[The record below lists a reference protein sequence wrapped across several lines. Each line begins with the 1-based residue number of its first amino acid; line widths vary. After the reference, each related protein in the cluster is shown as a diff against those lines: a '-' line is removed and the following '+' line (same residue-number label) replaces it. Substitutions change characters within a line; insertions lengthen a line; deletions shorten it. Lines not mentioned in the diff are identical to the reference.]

1 MQDNCEKKFSFSF
14 WFSLYFCTF
23 VPTMKIYTKTGDKGT
38 TSLADGQRVSKC
50 CERLEAYGT
59 VDELNSHLGVLMTY
73 CTEENDRNFLTE
85 IQRALFV
92 IGGSLAG
99 AKTEKSLSTDSM
111 EAEID
116 RLTAIVEEAQE
127 DKRFHFIL
135 PGGSRAAAVAHV
147 CRTVCRRAE
156 RAMLKAKSE
165 KLKVK
170 SEKLMVNDQCSM
182 VNGENE
188 MVRYVNRLSDYL
200 FILARKLNVD
210 NNTKDVFV

>member
-1 MQDNCEKKFSFSF
+1 MYFFEKYGIFYNFAIA
-14 WFSLYFCTF
+14 
-23 VPTMKIYTKTGDKGT
+23 MKIYTKTGDKGT

-59 VDELNSHLGVLMTY
+59 VDELNSQLGLLMTY
-73 CTEENDRNFLTE
+73 CGEQDNKFLTE
-85 IQRALFV
+85 VQRNLFV
-92 IGGSLAG
+92 VGGCLAG
-99 AKTEKSLSTDSM
+99 AETDKPLSTESM

-116 RLTAIVEEAQE
+116 RLTAVVEEAQE

-135 PGGSRAAAVAHV
+135 PGGSRAAAYAHV

-156 RAMLKAKSE
+156 RAMLKA
-165 KLKVK
+165 K

>member
-1 MQDNCEKKFSFSF
+1 
-14 WFSLYFCTF
+14 
-23 VPTMKIYTKTGDKGT
+23 MKIYTKTGDKGM

-59 VDELNSHLGVLMTY
+59 VDELNSQLGLLMTY
-73 CTEENDRNFLTE
+73 CGEQDNKFLTE
-85 IQRALFV
+85 VQRNLFIV
-92 IGGSLAG
+92 GGCLAG
-99 AKTEKSLSTDSM
+99 AETDRPLTTESM

-127 DKRFHFIL
+127 DKRFRFIL

-156 RAMLKAKSE
+156 RAMLRVDHLPTSPRGRGS
-165 KLKVK
+165 LDD
-170 SEKLMVNDQCSM
+170 L
-182 VNGENE
+182 
-188 MVRYVNRLSDYL
+188 VRYVNRLSDYL
-200 FILARKLNVD
+200 FIRARKLNVD

>member
-1 MQDNCEKKFSFSF
+1 MVFR
-14 WFSLYFCTF
+14 SLNRNFAIA
-23 VPTMKIYTKTGDKGT
+23 MKIYTKTGDKGT

-59 VDELNSHLGVLMTY
+59 VDELNSQLGLLMTY
-73 CTEENDRNFLTE
+73 CGEQDNKFLTE
-85 IQRALFV
+85 VQRNLFIV
-92 IGGSLAG
+92 GGCLAG
-99 AKTEKSLSTDSM
+99 AEVDKPLSTESM

-156 RAMLKAKSE
+156 RAMLR
-165 KLKVK
+165 VK
-170 SEKLMVNDQCSM
+170 NERRKTEDERRKTIDE
-182 VNGENE
+182 VNGDNG

-210 NNTKDVFV
+210 NNTKDVIL

>member
-1 MQDNCEKKFSFSF
+1 
-14 WFSLYFCTF
+14 
-23 VPTMKIYTKTGDKGT
+23 MKIYTKTGDKGM
-38 TSLADGQRVSKC
+38 TSLADGQRVKKK

-59 VDELNSHLGVLMTY
+59 VDELNSQLGLLMTY
-73 CTEENDRNFLTE
+73 CGEQDNKFLTE
-85 IQRALFV
+85 VQRNLFIV
-92 IGGSLAG
+92 GGCLAG
-99 AKTEKSLSTDSM
+99 AEIDKPLSTESM

-170 SEKLMVNDQCSM
+170 SEDGDLD
-182 VNGENE
+182 G

-210 NNTKDVFV
+210 NNTKDVIL

>member
-1 MQDNCEKKFSFSF
+1 
-14 WFSLYFCTF
+14 
-23 VPTMKIYTKTGDKGT
+23 MKIYTKTGDKGM
-38 TSLADGQRVSKC
+38 TSLANGQWVSKC

-73 CTEENDRNFLTE
+73 CTEEGDKKFLTE

-99 AKTEKSLSTDSM
+99 SKTDKPLSTDSM

-116 RLTAIVEEAQE
+116 RLIAIVEEAQE

-135 PGGSRAAAVAHV
+135 PGGSRAAAYAHV

-156 RAMLKAKSE
+156 RAMLRVGDDNLNVRSASPLGLSK
-165 KLKVK
+165 
-170 SEKLMVNDQCSM
+170 NDNDM
-182 VNGENE
+182 T
-188 MVRYVNRLSDYL
+188 RYVNRLSDYL
-200 FILARKLNVD
+200 FILARKLNID
-210 NNTKDVFV
+210 NGVKDVTL

>member
-1 MQDNCEKKFSFSF
+1 
-14 WFSLYFCTF
+14 
-23 VPTMKIYTKTGDKGT
+23 MKIYTKTGDKGM

-59 VDELNSHLGVLMTY
+59 VDELNSQLGLLMTY
-73 CTEENDRNFLTE
+73 CGEQDNKFLTE
-85 IQRALFV
+85 VQRNLFIV
-92 IGGSLAG
+92 GGCLAG
-99 AKTEKSLSTDSM
+99 AEIDKPLSTESM

-135 PGGSRAAAVAHV
+135 PGGSRAAAIAHV

-156 RAMLKAKSE
+156 RAILRVKSE

-170 SEKLMVNDQCSM
+170 SEDGDLD
-182 VNGENE
+182 G

>member
-1 MQDNCEKKFSFSF
+1 MEYQFFF
-14 WFSLYFCTF
+14 RTF
-23 VPTMKIYTKTGDKGT
+23 ALAMKIYTKTGDKGM

-59 VDELNSHLGVLMTY
+59 VDELNSQLGLLMTY
-73 CTEENDRNFLTE
+73 CGEQDNKFLTE
-85 IQRALFV
+85 VQRNLFIV
-92 IGGSLAG
+92 GGCLAG
-99 AKTEKSLSTDSM
+99 AEIDKPLSTESM

-170 SEKLMVNDQCSM
+170 SQDGDLD
-182 VNGENE
+182 G

>member
-1 MQDNCEKKFSFSF
+1 MEYQFFF
-14 WFSLYFCTF
+14 RTF
-23 VPTMKIYTKTGDKGT
+23 ALAMKIYTKTGDKGM
-38 TSLADGQRVSKC
+38 TSLADGQRVEKKC
-50 CERLEAYGT
+50 NRLEAYGT
-59 VDELNSHLGVLMTY
+59 VDELNSQLGLLMTY
-73 CTEENDRNFLTE
+73 CGERDNKFLTE
-85 IQRALFV
+85 VQRNLFIV
-92 IGGSLAG
+92 GGCLAG
-99 AKTEKSLSTDSM
+99 AEIDKPLSTESM

-156 RAMLKAKSE
+156 RAMLR
-165 KLKVK
+165 VK
-170 SEKLMVNDQCSM
+170 NERRKTIDE
-182 VNGENE
+182 VNGDNG

-210 NNTKDVFV
+210 NNTKDVIL

>member
-1 MQDNCEKKFSFSF
+1 
-14 WFSLYFCTF
+14 
-23 VPTMKIYTKTGDKGT
+23 MKIYTKTGDKGM
-38 TSLADGQRVSKC
+38 TSLANGQRVSKC

-73 CTEENDRNFLTE
+73 CTEEGDRKFLTE

-99 AKTEKSLSTDSM
+99 SKTDKPLSTDSM

-116 RLTAIVEEAQE
+116 RLIAIVEEAQE

-135 PGGSRAAAVAHV
+135 PGGSRAAAYAHV

-156 RAMLKAKSE
+156 RAMLR
-165 KLKVK
+165 V
-170 SEKLMVNDQCSM
+170 
-182 VNGENE
+182 ENE
-188 MVRYVNRLSDYL
+188 NDNGMVRYVNRLSDYL

-210 NNTKDVFV
+210 NGTKDVVLK

>member
-1 MQDNCEKKFSFSF
+1 M
-14 WFSLYFCTF
+14 
-23 VPTMKIYTKTGDKGT
+23 

-59 VDELNSHLGVLMTY
+59 VDELNSQLGLLMTY
-73 CTEENDRNFLTE
+73 CGEQDNKFLTE
-85 IQRALFV
+85 VQRNLFIV
-92 IGGSLAG
+92 GGCLAG
-99 AKTEKSLSTDSM
+99 AEIDKPLSTESM

-156 RAMLKAKSE
+156 RAMLRVE
-165 KLKVK
+165 GQRELGVRN
-170 SEKLMVNDQCSM
+170 EELEVRNEELGVRNEELNPQRSM
-182 VNGENE
+182 FNGENG

>member
-1 MQDNCEKKFSFSF
+1 
-14 WFSLYFCTF
+14 
-23 VPTMKIYTKTGDKGT
+23 MKIYTKTGDKGM

-59 VDELNSHLGVLMTY
+59 VDELNSQLGLLMTY
-73 CTEENDRNFLTE
+73 CGEQDNKFLTE
-85 IQRALFV
+85 VQRNLFIV
-92 IGGSLAG
+92 GGCLAG
-99 AKTEKSLSTDSM
+99 AEIDKPLSTESM

-156 RAMLKAKSE
+156 RAMLRVESE
-165 KLKVK
+165 TLKEK

>member
-1 MQDNCEKKFSFSF
+1 
-14 WFSLYFCTF
+14 
-23 VPTMKIYTKTGDKGT
+23 MKIYTKTGDKGM

-59 VDELNSHLGVLMTY
+59 VDELNSHIGVLMTY
-73 CTEENDRNFLTE
+73 CTEEGDKKFLTE

-99 AKTEKSLSTDSM
+99 SKTDKPLSTDSM

-116 RLTAIVEEAQE
+116 RLIAIVEEAQE

-135 PGGSRAAAVAHV
+135 PRGSRAAAYAHV

-156 RAMLKAKSE
+156 RAMLRVE
-165 KLKVK
+165 NLN
-170 SEKLMVNDQCSM
+170 VNVRSASPLGLSK
-182 VNGENE
+182 NLNENQNDNE
-188 MVRYVNRLSDYL
+188 NDNENCMTRYVNRLSDYL
-200 FILARKLNVD
+200 FILARKLNID
-210 NNTKDVFV
+210 NGVKDVTL

>member
-1 MQDNCEKKFSFSF
+1 
-14 WFSLYFCTF
+14 
-23 VPTMKIYTKTGDKGT
+23 MKIYTKTGDKGM

-59 VDELNSHLGVLMTY
+59 VDELNSQLGLLMTY
-73 CTEENDRNFLTE
+73 CGEQDNKFLTE
-85 IQRALFV
+85 VQRNLFIV
-92 IGGSLAG
+92 GGCLAG
-99 AKTEKSLSTDSM
+99 AEIDKPLSTESM

-170 SEKLMVNDQCSM
+170 SEDGDLD
-182 VNGENE
+182 G

>member
-1 MQDNCEKKFSFSF
+1 
-14 WFSLYFCTF
+14 
-23 VPTMKIYTKTGDKGT
+23 MKIYTKTGDKGT

-73 CTEENDRNFLTE
+73 CTEEGDRKFLTE

-99 AKTEKSLSTDSM
+99 AKTDKPLSTENM

-135 PGGSRAAAVAHV
+135 PGGSRAAAYAHV

-156 RAMLKAKSE
+156 RAMLRVE
-165 KLKVK
+165 NLN
-170 SEKLMVNDQCSM
+170 VN
-182 VNGENE
+182 VNQNDNENDNDNE
-188 MVRYVNRLSDYL
+188 NCMTRYVNRLSDYL
-200 FILARKLNVD
+200 FILARKLNID
-210 NNTKDVFV
+210 NGVKDVVL

>member
-127 DKRFHFIL
+127 DKRFRFIL
-135 PGGSRAAAVAHV
+135 PGGSRAAAIAHV

-156 RAMLKAKSE
+156 RAMLKVESE

-170 SEKLMVNDQCSM
+170 SEDGDLD
-182 VNGENE
+182 G

>member
-1 MQDNCEKKFSFSF
+1 MVFR
-14 WFSLYFCTF
+14 SLNRNFAIA
-23 VPTMKIYTKTGDKGT
+23 MKIYTKTGDKGM

-59 VDELNSHLGVLMTY
+59 VDELNSQLGLLMTY
-73 CTEENDRNFLTE
+73 CGEQDNKFLTE
-85 IQRALFV
+85 VQRNLFIV
-92 IGGSLAG
+92 GACLAG
-99 AKTEKSLSTDSM
+99 AEIDKPLSTESM

-156 RAMLKAKSE
+156 RAMLRVKSE

-170 SEKLMVNDQCSM
+170 SEDGDLD
-182 VNGENE
+182 G

-210 NNTKDVFV
+210 NNTKDVIL

>member
-1 MQDNCEKKFSFSF
+1 
-14 WFSLYFCTF
+14 
-23 VPTMKIYTKTGDKGT
+23 MKIYTKTGDKGM

-59 VDELNSHLGVLMTY
+59 VDELNSQLGLLMTY
-73 CTEENDRNFLTE
+73 CGEQDNKFLTE
-85 IQRALFV
+85 VQRNLFIV
-92 IGGSLAG
+92 GGCLAG
-99 AKTEKSLSTDSM
+99 AEIDKPLSTESM

-170 SEKLMVNDQCSM
+170 SEDGDLD
-182 VNGENE
+182 G

-210 NNTKDVFV
+210 NNTKDVIL

>member
-1 MQDNCEKKFSFSF
+1 
-14 WFSLYFCTF
+14 
-23 VPTMKIYTKTGDKGT
+23 MKIYTKTGDKGM
-38 TSLADGQRVSKC
+38 TSLANGQRVSKC

-73 CTEENDRNFLTE
+73 CTEEGDRKFLTE

-99 AKTEKSLSTDSM
+99 SKTDKPLSTDSM

-116 RLTAIVEEAQE
+116 RLIAIVEEAQE

-135 PGGSRAAAVAHV
+135 PGGSRAAAYAHV

-156 RAMLKAKSE
+156 RAMLRVE
-165 KLKVK
+165 NLN
-170 SEKLMVNDQCSM
+170 VNLND
-182 VNGENE
+182 NENDNDNE
-188 MVRYVNRLSDYL
+188 NCMTRYVNRLSDYL
-200 FILARKLNVD
+200 FILARKLNID
-210 NNTKDVFV
+210 NGVKDVVL

>member
-1 MQDNCEKKFSFSF
+1 MVFR
-14 WFSLYFCTF
+14 SLNRNFAIA
-23 VPTMKIYTKTGDKGT
+23 MKIYTKTGDKGM

-59 VDELNSHLGVLMTY
+59 VDELNSQLGLLMTY
-73 CTEENDRNFLTE
+73 CGEQDNKFLTE
-85 IQRALFV
+85 VQRNLFIV
-92 IGGSLAG
+92 GGCLAG
-99 AKTEKSLSTDSM
+99 AEVDKPLSTESM

-156 RAMLKAKSE
+156 RAMLRVKSE

-170 SEKLMVNDQCSM
+170 SEDGDLD
-182 VNGENE
+182 G

>member
-1 MQDNCEKKFSFSF
+1 MEYQFFF
-14 WFSLYFCTF
+14 RTF
-23 VPTMKIYTKTGDKGT
+23 ALAMKIYTKTGDKGM

-59 VDELNSHLGVLMTY
+59 VDELNSQLGLLMTY
-73 CTEENDRNFLTE
+73 CGEQDNKFLTE
-85 IQRALFV
+85 VQRNLFIV
-92 IGGSLAG
+92 GGCLAG
-99 AKTEKSLSTDSM
+99 AEIDKPLSTESM

-170 SEKLMVNDQCSM
+170 SEDGDLD
-182 VNGENE
+182 G

-210 NNTKDVFV
+210 NNTKDVFI

>member
-1 MQDNCEKKFSFSF
+1 MEYQFFF
-14 WFSLYFCTF
+14 RTF
-23 VPTMKIYTKTGDKGT
+23 ALAMKIYTKTGDKGM

-59 VDELNSHLGVLMTY
+59 VDELNSQLGLLMTY
-73 CTEENDRNFLTE
+73 CGEQDNKFLTE
-85 IQRALFV
+85 VQRNLFIV
-92 IGGSLAG
+92 GGCLAG
-99 AKTEKSLSTDSM
+99 AEIDKPLSTESM

-156 RAMLKAKSE
+156 RAMLR
-165 KLKVK
+165 VK
-170 SEKLMVNDQCSM
+170 NERRKTEDERRKTIDE
-182 VNGENE
+182 VNGDNG
-188 MVRYVNRLSDYL
+188 MLRYVNRLSDYL

>member
-1 MQDNCEKKFSFSF
+1 
-14 WFSLYFCTF
+14 
-23 VPTMKIYTKTGDKGT
+23 MKIYTKTGDKGM
-38 TSLADGQRVSKC
+38 TSLANGQRVSKC

-73 CTEENDRNFLTE
+73 CTEEGDRKFLTE

-99 AKTEKSLSTDSM
+99 AKTDKPLSTDSM

-116 RLTAIVEEAQE
+116 RLIAVVEKAQE

-135 PGGSRAAAVAHV
+135 PGGCRAAAYAHV

-156 RAMLKAKSE
+156 RAMLRVE
-165 KLKVK
+165 NLN
-170 SEKLMVNDQCSM
+170 END
-182 VNGENE
+182 NENDNDNENE
-188 MVRYVNRLSDYL
+188 NDNDNENCMTRYVNRLSDYL
-200 FILARKLNVD
+200 FILARKLNID
-210 NNTKDVFV
+210 NGVKDVTL

>member
-1 MQDNCEKKFSFSF
+1 M
-14 WFSLYFCTF
+14 
-23 VPTMKIYTKTGDKGT
+23 
-38 TSLADGQRVSKC
+38 TSLANGQRVSKC

-59 VDELNSHLGVLMTY
+59 IDELNSHLGVLMTY
-73 CTEENDRNFLTE
+73 CTEEKDKSFLTE
-85 IQRALFV
+85 VQRTLFV

-99 AKTEKSLSTDSM
+99 AKPGSPLSTENM

-135 PGGSRAAAVAHV
+135 PGGSRAAAYAHV

-156 RAMLKAKSE
+156 RAMLRSLTPAPSPKGEGS
-165 KLKVK
+165 
-170 SEKLMVNDQCSM
+170 ND
-182 VNGENE
+182 NG
-188 MVRYVNRLSDYL
+188 MTKYVNRLSDYL

-210 NNTKDVFV
+210 NNTKDVVLN

>member
-1 MQDNCEKKFSFSF
+1 
-14 WFSLYFCTF
+14 
-23 VPTMKIYTKTGDKGT
+23 MKIYTKTGDKGM

-59 VDELNSHLGVLMTY
+59 VDELNSQLGLLMTY
-73 CTEENDRNFLTE
+73 CGEQDKNFLTE
-85 IQRALFV
+85 VQRNLFIV
-92 IGGSLAG
+92 GGCLAG
-99 AKTEKSLSTDSM
+99 AEADKPLSTEGM

-135 PGGSRAAAVAHV
+135 PGGSRAAAIAHV

-156 RAMLKAKSE
+156 RAMLRGEDESQGLSVE
-165 KLKVK
+165 GLRPKV
-170 SEKLMVNDQCSM
+170 E
-182 VNGENE
+182 GE
-188 MVRYVNRLSDYL
+188 MLRYVNRLSDYL

>member
-23 VPTMKIYTKTGDKGT
+23 VPTMKIYTKTGDKGM

-73 CTEENDRNFLTE
+73 CTEKSDRNFLTE

-170 SEKLMVNDQCSM
+170 SEDGDLD
-182 VNGENE
+182 G

-210 NNTKDVFV
+210 NGVKDVTL